1 MTERVILE
9 PGQPAP
15 DFSLPDQDGVTRT
28 LAEFRGEKVVLFVYP
43 QAMTPACTKEAC
55 EFQESVAPLAEAGYR
70 VLGLS
75 RDAVERQRRFADR
88 DGLEY
93 PLLSDPDA
101 SVHRA
106 YGAYG
111 EKNSYGRII
120 EGVIR
125 STFVIDEEGRIEHAL
140 VNIKATGHVA
150 RVLKLLGVAQG

>member
-15 DFSLPDQDGVTRT
+15 DFALPDQDGVIRT
-28 LAEFRGEKVVLFVYP
+28 LSEFRGEKVILFVYP

-55 EFQESVAPLAEAGYR
+55 EFQDSTAPLSAAGYR

-75 RDAVERQRRFADR
+75 RDEVERLRRFADR
-88 DGLEY
+88 DHLEY
-93 PLLSDPDA
+93 PLLSDPDT

-106 YGAYG
+106 FGAFG

-125 STFVIDEEGRIEHAL
+125 STFVIDEEGLISHAL
-140 VNIKATGHVA
+140 YNVKATGHVA
-150 RVLKLLGVAQG
+150 RVLKLVGVTAG